1 MQNRT
6 LEKLALKGEMLPV
19 PGLIT
24 MYMLSAGN
32 LHLAERALRQRM
44 SSVLGTIG
52 SIDITS
58 IGGSGEQQEKRS
70 GDSKSSPLQSQDANL
85 QSQFQAMKNLLA
97 QKEKELQEAIWQKDR
112 EAFEREALRK
122 ENEELK
128 RTIIKRDEII
138 IKLNTGLKK

>member
-1 MQNRT
+1 M
-6 LEKLALKGEMLPV
+6 
-19 PGLIT
+19 
-24 MYMLSAGN
+24 
-32 LHLAERALRQRM
+32 
-44 SSVLGTIG
+44 
-52 SIDITS
+52 
-58 IGGSGEQQEKRS
+58 
-70 GDSKSSPLQSQDANL
+70 